1 MARGCSRGSAASIM
15 EPSPQSCGSGRAFK
29 EIAMPARKF
38 RKIGLALLLLGGG
51 YAVVLGDCGLMEH
64 AEAQQQS
71 APTAPPPTTPTQA
84 PVVNPSNPSTVPQP
98 SYKPLTPS
106 RPSTTTSTPSTVPS
120 SDVASPATE
129 QTPNTSARSKRVAS
143 PAKARSAH
151 HHRAR
156 FVGSTLGSYICG
168 SSPCVRIHP
177 WALYGYAA
185 PATIAVAPAPVYTA
199 SALWWPGYYD
209 YAAGQWGRGRPHGD

>member
-1 MARGCSRGSAASIM
+1 
-15 EPSPQSCGSGRAFK
+15 
-29 EIAMPARKF
+29 MPARKF
-38 RKIGLALLLLGGG
+38 RKLGLALLLLGGG
-51 YAVVLGDCGLMEH
+51 YAVMLGDCGLMEH

-71 APTAPPPTTPTQA
+71 APPAPPPTQA
-84 PVVNPSNPSTVPQP
+84 PVVNPSNPGTVPQP

-106 RPSTTTSTPSTVPS
+106 RPSTTTSTPSTGPS
-120 SDVASPATE
+120 NIASPATE

-143 PAKARSAH
+143 PAKARSVH

-156 FVGSTLGSYICG
+156 FVGSTLGPYICG

-185 PATIAVAPAPVYTA
+185 PATIAVPAPVYTA

-209 YAAGQWGRGRPHGD
+209 YAAGQWGRGRPRYGGYGRPAGYHGD